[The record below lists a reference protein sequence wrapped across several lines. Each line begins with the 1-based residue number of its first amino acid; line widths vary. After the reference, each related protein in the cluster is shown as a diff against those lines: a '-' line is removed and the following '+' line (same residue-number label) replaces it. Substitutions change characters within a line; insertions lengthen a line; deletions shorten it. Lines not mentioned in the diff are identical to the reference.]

1 MLRVDYPLFKPLQTL
16 DQTVAKAPKAGRIV
30 FIDVLRAYA
39 ILMMLQGHFVDTLL
53 AEQFRNPESTLYY
66 VWSFM
71 RGMTAPIFF
80 TVTGLVFVFLL
91 LRDGR
96 PMRENTRMKKGIR
109 RGFFLLYIGY
119 LLKVNFPALL
129 VGYLSPWILAIDV
142 LHIIGLALIGL
153 IAICAL
159 REFIGGS
166 LVVWMLA
173 FGAGTFLIDPFFTE
187 NSWAETPRFFAH
199 YLTRDFGSNFTIVPW
214 LGFAFFGGAIGAI
227 INKRPQWAFSHLMPI
242 LLLAFGITLTIGS
255 WQMLVNLY
263 ELTGWEYLPVLFNNN
278 YLFWRLGHVFIVM
291 AIFMWSIPRIGKIPS
306 LITKIGGETLTIYG
320 VHYIILY
327 GTWLGLGLSQTIGYR
342 TLAPVPCIIGAVV
355 FVFAHIMLIRHI
367 EPLRQI
373 WYGQIPNWFKRQY
386 RMAIVWWKR
395 EWPRQRAILLLQWQ
409 DLLAGAPNWLL
420 PLVRVMSRKTKD

>member
-1 MLRVDYPLFKPLQTL
+1 MEQTL
-16 DQTVAKAPKAGRIV
+16 VKPQKVGRIV

-53 AEQFRNPESTLYY
+53 AEQFRNPDSTLYY

-96 PMRENTRMKKGIR
+96 PMRENTRMKKGLR
-109 RGFFLLYIGY
+109 RGVFLLYVGY

-129 VGYLSPWILAIDV
+129 VGYLSPWIWAIDV

-153 IAICAL
+153 ITLCAL
-159 REFIGGS
+159 RELVGGS
-166 LVVWMLA
+166 LFIWMIV

-187 NSWAETPRFFAH
+187 NSWAETPRFFANF
-199 YLTRDFGSNFTIVPW
+199 LTRDFGSNFTVVPW

-227 INKRPQWAFSHLMPI
+227 INKRPNWAFSHWLPI
-242 LLLAFGITLTIGS
+242 LLLAFGFTLTVGS

-291 AIFMWSIPRIGKIPS
+291 ALFMWGIPRLGKMPY
-306 LITKIGGETLTIYG
+306 LVTKIGSETLTIYG
-320 VHYIILY
+320 VHYVILY
-327 GTWLGLGLSQTIGYR
+327 GTWLGVGLSQIIGYR
-342 TLAPVPCIIGAVV
+342 TMSPIACIIGAAL
-355 FVFAHIMLIRHI
+355 FVFAHIMLIKHI
-367 EPLRQI
+367 EFFRKI
-373 WYGQIPNWFKRQY
+373 WYVQLPTYLKRQY
-386 RMAIVWWKR
+386 RRALVWWKR
-395 EWPRQRAILLLQWQ
+395 EWPRQRGELLLQWQ
-409 DLLAGAPNWLL
+409 GWLAGAPNWLL